1 MKKIKLKLIAKESAL
16 TTNATKK
23 YIRFMK
29 LRFPLESDEDYAS
42 EWAERFAKGTDWN
55 SSDKES
61 KKILIKIKRR
71 SKEGDLID

>member
-1 MKKIKLKLIAKESAL
+1 
-16 TTNATKK
+16 
-23 YIRFMK
+23 MK